1 MKGLR
6 PEYKENTKH
15 RFNFVGRTR
24 FPRKIYSTTSQNL
37 TVKYL
42 PSGSTTDIDG
52 TYYSV
57 RDAFTEDVIVPF
69 GTGSIVSCDSNG
81 NYFNLWLSSFQPER
95 DYRILFQV
103 VSGSNTT
110 DELDMIFD
118 DSWEFKVK
126 R

>member
-1 MKGLR
+1 
-6 PEYKENTKH
+6 
-15 RFNFVGRTR
+15 
-24 FPRKIYSTTSQNL
+24 
-37 TVKYL
+37 
-42 PSGSTTDIDG
+42 
-52 TYYSV
+52 
-57 RDAFTEDVIVPF
+57 
-69 GTGSIVSCDSNG
+69 
-81 NYFNLWLSSFQPER
+81 LSSFQPER